1 MPEQNAQYLDLSNT
15 ENKKKNPR
23 VIFEKKIDAIA
34 DFHNEL
40 ATAGY
45 HVETYVHYGADDSR
59 HSWRDLIWKGDPTPL
74 ETPGATLND
83 DENGTYN
90 SWFRRGL
97 PTIVQGPL
105 EAEIHWTLPAAEVTK
120 RYRPTPARR
129 LPWQVSRPAFG
140 MAARAR
146 DRPIPNGA
154 MSTRRVTTML
164 VPNGQRY
171 MV

>member
-1 MPEQNAQYLDLSNT
+1 M
-15 ENKKKNPR
+15 
-23 VIFEKKIDAIA
+23 
-34 DFHNEL
+34 

-105 EAEIHWTLPAAEVTK
+105 EAGNPLDASGSGGDETVPTDSGQAPALAGVKASFRHGSKGKGQANTK
-120 RYRPTPARR
+120 RGYEH
-129 LPWQVSRPAFG
+129 QDSYND
-140 MAARAR
+140 ARAQWAALYGVIKITQLA
-146 DRPIPNGA
+146 DWHPNDKGG
-154 MSTRRVTTML
+154 T
-164 VPNGQRY
+164 
-171 MV
+171 